1 MANTGLK
8 PYTKQFEENIDNG
21 AKIYVNLYSND
32 ANTIVELPIF
42 TTFGERQLELKLYF
56 NYQDRNVLGFF
67 GKGARLNIFKS
78 ISLNN
83 NTMTVTNSDGS
94 MDDYTCYEVWNY
106 ETNCKMRRIQDGL
119 LHYDLQDRKGNT
131 YVFDSANAK
140 FPSKIKKKNT
150 TIYTLNSYS
159 GVVTSISNGM
169 GDEIAFIYNSSHI
182 VTSITFR
189 HYGSIRLKADL
200 IYTNN
205 TISKITTKRV
215 NGSSE
220 YIISETNLNITS
232 SKISLYNGITTSK
245 VEGILSNNKVTSLK
259 KYLNNAHIY
268 TTTISYESNKTL
280 VTDYLG
286 NHHKIE
292 FYDGKPIYEYDTLG
306 KVLVREYDEN
316 NHVETETPFLDLNH
330 LEESIISPDFTLY
343 DRNNIN
349 LGSNTPE
356 EPFSNLSSY
365 SVASSGSNPH
375 LSKKI
380 SHHGLGTDIISFL
393 LYLKSYDDVIN
404 DSFILI
410 ILSIYDNGEVVN
422 EESFTI
428 RKENLI
434 GYYRPIRL
442 MLKAMYSYEEIE
454 LQIYLTGIG
463 RYIFTGLNI
472 GMVDYGTSYSMD
484 DIGNIDHISTI
495 YQDIEMEYYQDT
507 NIKSIRDNASYY
519 QQTYD
524 YDGNM
529 TSCIDQYGA
538 KALMTY
544 NNNHLMTKRIINK
557 EENKILNEE
566 YTYSTGMVAS
576 YKDELSNITTYA
588 YDTYGRLYR
597 ITNPNDD
604 KVTYSYDNYYNIS
617 SVKYSNTEDDITYSL
632 SYNTNNQM
640 GSTTLPNGS
649 NYSFSYY
656 NNGKLK
662 EVKTNNISI
671 LSLSYNQK
679 FFIENIKYGE
689 GSDGYSFTYNSDNN
703 LEKIYYVFPNNTR
716 ELEFQYEYNSKKE
729 FIKVL
734 DENNNILKEISYDSF
749 GNVCKIQKSSGKI
762 EYVYDDLVHIT
773 NTKKEISNNKIYES
787 FNSRIRSRKRNV
799 EAILPYIQKNNFY
812 GATIFNNTTDLVGLD
827 FVISSST
834 IDGISYAFDK
844 VPCVLLENGLDYGIN
859 STSSSISFWFK
870 PNNEEGKYILS
881 LGNDVI
887 NIKIVNSYVNIYDG
901 NTLMHT
907 SKYEIRNEEWN
918 FFSFSFNCSVSLYQL
933 VLNEKLE
940 RFGYNGNIITRL
952 QENSISHIASNYQG
966 NYGISKIT
974 CLSIGHETAV
984 PYYCLHAYYL
994 STKEYI
1000 IENLLDD
1007 IYGTVEISDT
1017 NLHTIN
1023 QIFINQAEIYPLENN
1038 VNSLKGKKP
1047 TRFNIRDYASY
1058 DKDRS
1063 FNYNKELKHYAYIA
1077 DGAELVYSLDIY
1089 SYGTIY
1095 MNAYIDGRNEKQ
1107 YFFQIGDFTETI
1119 LGLYRDESNLFIEVN
1134 DQIIETNIFFSDRT
1148 IHSIGLSY
1156 NIFNSYITIRLYL
1169 DGQIYGYTRN
1179 VSLTPSSL
1187 SIMVGRRFLDDVCP
1201 NIFLGDLIEN
1211 YPLYGQISNLT
1222 ILNMYLDDTSEC
1234 LNLFDSLSSAL
1245 VDYTK
1250 TTHFNNLGMVFKK
1263 EIHKSNQTILN
1274 HIYSYK
1280 QNPELEN
1287 HISKT
1292 IYAENI
1298 SYGNHSTTIGYNTDS
1313 LGRIT
1318 LISSSLFNN
1327 GHSYSYDYKGYLIGE
1342 DNISYTYDDN
1352 GNILS
1357 CGNDTFTYD
1366 SVIKDRLM
1374 KVNNQIIE
1382 YSLDKPL
1389 YPINYDGWNYTYKGK
1404 RLKEVTKN
1412 NNKTITYLYDDLG
1425 FITKKTIQ
1433 ESNNTYIIDYF
1444 YDDNKLVTEIKD
1456 DIRNDYIYDE
1466 YDELYGF
1473 IQNNTY
1479 IYYYV
1484 RDYIGNILGIVDN
1497 SGNLKVKYDYD
1508 AYGNIISITGES
1520 IYNPF
1525 RYKGY
1530 YYDNDIEMYYCHNR
1544 FYNPKWR
1551 RWLTPDS
1558 PNYLNIDTPSG
1569 MNLFIYCNNNPVM
1582 YSDGEGNIAIS
1593 LLVGLAVSFGVGFA
1607 ASTINQGIQ
1616 YGWANINF
1624 LQSGIDGLFAL
1635 GSTALAYTGIGLI
1648 GSMAAGGLIGA
1659 GQYGLD
1665 SGVFHDDFSWS
1676 GLMIATGLGIISG
1689 AISGRGAQNA
1699 TAIANNNLN
1708 QEARNGIKALM
1719 TSATRYGIN
1728 SSAYRSTFNLWG
1740 KTVST
1745 AIHGAIS
1752 KNFTSS
1758 AVKIWLSTAGLS
1770 FVGTGLG
1777 KLSNVLGFSF

>member
-1 MANTGLK
+1 
-8 PYTKQFEENIDNG
+8 
-21 AKIYVNLYSND
+21 
-32 ANTIVELPIF
+32 
-42 TTFGERQLELKLYF
+42 
-56 NYQDRNVLGFF
+56 
-67 GKGARLNIFKS
+67 
-78 ISLNN
+78 
-83 NTMTVTNSDGS
+83 
-94 MDDYTCYEVWNY
+94 
-106 ETNCKMRRIQDGL
+106 MRRIQDGL
-119 LHYDLQDRKGNT
+119 LHYDLQDRKGNI

-150 TIYTLNSYS
+150 TIYTLNSNS
-159 GVVTSISNGM
+159 GVVTTINNGM
-169 GDEIAFIYNSSHI
+169 GDEIAFIYDSSHI

-232 SKISLYNGITTSK
+232 SKISLYNGKTTSK

-259 KYLNNAHIY
+259 KYLNNTHIY

-286 NHHKIE
+286 NHHRIE
-292 FYDGKPIYEYDTLG
+292 FYEGKPVYEYDTLG
-306 KVLVREYDEN
+306 KVLVREYDEY
-316 NHVETETPFLDLNH
+316 NHVEKETPFLDLNH

-349 LGSNTPE
+349 LGLNTPV

-365 SVASSGSNPH
+365 FVEPSGLYPH

-410 ILSIYDNGEVVN
+410 LLSIYDKGKVVN
-422 EESFTI
+422 EESITI

-454 LQIYLTGIG
+454 LQIHFSGIG

-484 DIGNIDHISTI
+484 DIGNIHHISAI
-495 YQDIEMEYYQDT
+495 YQDIEMEYYYDT

-519 QQTYD
+519 KQNYD
-524 YDGNM
+524 YDGNL

-538 KALMTY
+538 KAQMTY
-544 NNNHLMTKRIINK
+544 NNNHLMKKRIMNK

-566 YTYSTGMVAS
+566 YTYSMGMIAS
-576 YKDELSNITTYA
+576 YKDELSNKTTYA
-588 YDTYGRLYR
+588 YDTYGRLYS
-597 ITNPNDD
+597 ITNPKDD

-617 SVKYSNTEDDITYSL
+617 SVKYSNREDDITYSL

-640 GSTTLPNGS
+640 KSTTVPNGS
-649 NYSFSYY
+649 NYSFSYF

-662 EVKTNNISI
+662 EVKINNISI

-679 FFIENIKYGE
+679 FFIENIKYNE

-703 LEKIYYVFPNNTR
+703 LEKIYYIFPNNAR

-729 FIKVL
+729 FIKVF
-734 DENNNILKEISYDSF
+734 DGNNKILKEISYDSF
-749 GNVCKIQKSSGKI
+749 GNVSKIQKSLGKI
-762 EYVYDDLVHIT
+762 EYVYDDFVHIT

-799 EAILPYIQKNNFY
+799 EAILPYIQKTPLY

-844 VPCVLLENGLDYGIN
+844 VPCVLLEQGLDYGIN

-881 LGNDVI
+881 LGNDAI
-887 NIKIVNSYVNIYDG
+887 NIKIVNNHVKIYDG

-907 SKYEIRNEEWN
+907 SMYEIRNEEWN
-918 FFSFSFNCSVSLYQL
+918 FFSFSFNCSLSLYQL
-933 VLNEKLE
+933 VVNEKLE
-940 RFGYNGNIITRL
+940 RFGYNGNILTRL

-974 CLSIGHETAV
+974 CLSIGHEMIV
-984 PYYCLHAYYL
+984 PYYYLHAYYL

-1000 IENLLDD
+1000 IENLLEDN
-1007 IYGTVEISDT
+1007 YGTVEISDT

-1023 QIFINQAEIYPLENN
+1023 QTFINQAEIYPLENN
-1038 VNSLKGKKP
+1038 VNSLNGKKP

-1089 SYGTIY
+1089 SHGTIY

-1107 YFFQIGDFTETI
+1107 YFFQIGDFTETV
-1119 LGLYRDESNLFIEVN
+1119 LGLYRNESDLFIEVN
-1134 DQIIETNIFFSDRT
+1134 DQIIETNISFSDRT
-1148 IHSIGLSY
+1148 MHSIGLSY
-1156 NIFNSYITIRLYL
+1156 NIYNSYITIRLYL
-1169 DGQIYGYTRN
+1169 DGQIYSYKRN
-1179 VSLTPSSL
+1179 VSLILSSL
-1187 SIMVGRRFLDDVCP
+1187 SIMVGRRFLDDVWP
-1201 NIFLGDLIEN
+1201 NIYLGDHIEN

-1222 ILNMYLDDTSEC
+1222 ILNMYLDDTSQC
-1234 LNLFDSLSSAL
+1234 LNLFHSLSSAL

-1263 EIHKSNQTILN
+1263 EIHKSNQTILK

-1298 SYGNHSTTIGYNTDS
+1298 SYGNHSTTIGYDTDS

-1318 LISSSLFNN
+1318 LISSSLFHN
-1327 GHSYSYDYKGYLIGE
+1327 GHSYSYDYRGYLIKE

-1357 CGNDTFTYD
+1357 FGNDTFAYD
-1366 SVIKDRLM
+1366 SVLKDRLK
-1374 KVNNQIIE
+1374 KVNNQTIE

-1389 YPINYDGWNYTYKGK
+1389 YPIHYDGWDYTYKGK
-1404 RLKEVTKN
+1404 RLK
-1412 NNKTITYLYDDLG
+1412 
-1425 FITKKTIQ
+1425 
-1433 ESNNTYIIDYF
+1433 
-1444 YDDNKLVTEIKD
+1444 
-1456 DIRNDYIYDE
+1456 
-1466 YDELYGF
+1466 
-1473 IQNNTY
+1473 
-1479 IYYYV
+1479 
-1484 RDYIGNILGIVDN
+1484 
-1497 SGNLKVKYDYD
+1497 
-1508 AYGNIISITGES
+1508 
-1520 IYNPF
+1520 
-1525 RYKGY
+1525 
-1530 YYDNDIEMYYCHNR
+1530 
-1544 FYNPKWR
+1544 
-1551 RWLTPDS
+1551 
-1558 PNYLNIDTPSG
+1558 
-1569 MNLFIYCNNNPVM
+1569 
-1582 YSDGEGNIAIS
+1582 
-1593 LLVGLAVSFGVGFA
+1593 
-1607 ASTINQGIQ
+1607 
-1616 YGWANINF
+1616 
-1624 LQSGIDGLFAL
+1624 
-1635 GSTALAYTGIGLI
+1635 
-1648 GSMAAGGLIGA
+1648 
-1659 GQYGLD
+1659 
-1665 SGVFHDDFSWS
+1665 
-1676 GLMIATGLGIISG
+1676 
-1689 AISGRGAQNA
+1689 
-1699 TAIANNNLN
+1699 
-1708 QEARNGIKALM
+1708 
-1719 TSATRYGIN
+1719 
-1728 SSAYRSTFNLWG
+1728 
-1740 KTVST
+1740 
-1745 AIHGAIS
+1745 
-1752 KNFTSS
+1752 
-1758 AVKIWLSTAGLS
+1758 
-1770 FVGTGLG
+1770 
-1777 KLSNVLGFSF
+1777 